1 MSLDGAQLN
10 FVNASGATVA
20 HAAKGRKFN
29 VGSFLGCDLVLP
41 DAERLHCEIQCD
53 AFGRVSRWFVLLR
66 NARVFRFYKFLEV
79 IILNITMNYMDVFP
93 HR

>member
-10 FVNASGATVA
+10 FVNASGVTVE

-53 AFGRVSRWFVLLR
+53 AFGRVSFTKKCARLL
-66 NARVFRFYKFLEV
+66 FLYQCLEV
-79 IILNITMNYMDVFP
+79 IIINISIYFIAVFS

>member
-10 FVNASGATVA
+10 FVNASGVTVE

-53 AFGRVSRWFVLLR
+53 AFGRVSRCLVLLR
-66 NARVFRFYKFLEV
+66 NTRVFCFC
-79 IILNITMNYMDVFP
+79 IDV
-93 HR
+93 